1 MEDLKITDNGIVPS
15 DEIEETV
22 LPDNDAQKDRAAEA
36 AVYAKA
42 EAAALAQ
49 SEAAADNGGSNG
61 NNGDNGEADTALDEN
76 ADEENGEQPHKS
88 SSAVGMAVSTAYDMF
103 ANAGEFFCRVIAG
116 LFMIPGY
123 LIAKGAVFI
132 WKHTALFRDALF
144 RIIKEIGNFFLSPL
158 FKSKRALSRTNKQ
171 IKAAKEQGDSKKAAR
186 LYGSIAKNAVF
197 GKQGLAVT
205 LFNYAAPI
213 IAIVFL
219 MSVVGYATGTSYA
232 IKLSIDGK
240 FVGYVESEQVFN
252 DAERIMQERIT
263 YIGNE
268 KQITMEPSYTLEM
281 LGDQT
286 CLNKYQLANM
296 MLQMSDTPIEYAYG
310 MYIDGKFY
318 GALVDNTEIIAELDR
333 ILDGY
338 RTDSKDEDVAFVKD
352 ITYVPGLY
360 LSDSIVTTE
369 EIKTLINSKKVE
381 ASYYTVQDGDSHL
394 GICAK
399 LGLTLEELEALNP
412 GINDEDYMLRAGD
425 KLLKTQEVP
434 FLSVSISRTE
444 SYDVDVP
451 YDTEY
456 VADDTRYQGVET
468 VTEGEVGTNKITA
481 KVYYVNGEEVK
492 RTIIKTERVKDP
504 VTEIIAQ
511 GTLPPQSSHYSDAS
525 VDSGK
530 KYIWPVENG
539 TFWEWGWWDGGY
551 AGHRG
556 VDIGAPYGSDV
567 YAGASGTVIFAG
579 WDNGGLGYA
588 VMILHPD
595 GYTTVYAHNSELFVY
610 AGQEV
615 TQGDCIAAIGETG
628 LAYGCHCH
636 FEVRYGSERLNPR
649 YYLSGLPDLGY

>member
-1 MEDLKITDNGIVPS
+1 MEDLKLTDNSFVPT

-22 LPDNDAQKDRAAEA
+22 LPDHDSEKEQTAGDTAADIFADIAAEPA
-36 AVYAKA
+36 NKCEASAV
-42 EAAALAQ
+42 
-49 SEAAADNGGSNG
+49 
-61 NNGDNGEADTALDEN
+61 GDTASGEADE
-76 ADEENGEQPHKS
+76 EQPGRPS
-88 SSAVGMAVSTAYDMF
+88 VSISQIFDAAYNMF
-103 ANAGEFFCRVIAG
+103 VVAGEFFCRVIAATI
-116 LFMIPGY
+116 MIPGY
-123 LIAKGAVFI
+123 LIAKAAAFI
-132 WKHTALFRDALF
+132 WKHTALFRDAVL
-144 RIIKEIGNFFLSPL
+144 RIIKEIGKFFFSPL
-158 FKSKRALSRTNKQ
+158 FKSKRVLSRTNKQ
-171 IKAAKEQGDSKKAAR
+171 IKAAKEQGDSKKAAK
-186 LYGSIAKNAVF
+186 LYGSIAKNAIF

-205 LFNYAAPI
+205 LFNYAVPV
-213 IAIVFL
+213 IAIVFF

-268 KQITMEPSYTLEM
+268 KQITMEPSYSLEM
-281 LGDQT
+281 LGDQV
-286 CLNKYQLANM
+286 CINKYQLANK
-296 MLQMSDTPIEYAYG
+296 MLEMSDTPIEYAFG

-318 GALVDNTEIIAELDR
+318 GALVDNTEIIEELDK
-333 ILDGY
+333 ILDSY
-338 RTDSKDEDVAFVKD
+338 RTNTEDEDVAFVKD
-352 ITYVPGLY
+352 ITYEPGLY
-360 LSDSIVTTE
+360 LSDSIVSTE
-369 EIKTLINSKKVE
+369 EIKELINSKKVE
-381 ASYYTVQDGDSHL
+381 ASYYTIQDGDSHL

-399 LGLTLEELEALNP
+399 LGLTLDELEALNP

-468 VTEGEVGTNKITA
+468 VTQEGEAGTNNITA
-481 KVYYVNGEEVK
+481 KVYYVNGEEIK

-511 GTLPPQSSHYSDAS
+511 GTLPPQSSHFSDAS
-525 VDSGK
+525 VETGM

-539 TFWEWGWWDGGY
+539 TFSEWGWWDGGY

-556 VDIGAPYGSDV
+556 VDICAPYGSDV
-567 YAGASGTVIFAG
+567 YAGASGTVVFAG

-628 LAYGCHCH
+628 IAYGCHCH

-649 YYLSGLPDLGY
+649 YYLSGLPSLY